1 MPERTDTSKITVRH
15 FNKSALD
22 SLSANKE
29 FNYGPEDLKSAS
41 SSWWARL
48 GKFVMYLLSS
58 IWNALFGR
66 LQRVP
71 YGASILK
78 YGFLTAAVA
87 FLIYFIFKAAGLD
100 PFRLINGNSIKTSLV
115 YSESLENIHL
125 INFDAEIEKAVS
137 QHNYRLAVRLMYLK
151 CLKQLSDL
159 NLIKWEINKTN
170 AAYIYELTDPV
181 QKQTFGILTR
191 QFEYVWYGDFP
202 IDQQA
207 YGGINQLFQ
216 NFKKQLL

>member
-1 MPERTDTSKITVRH
+1 MPERADTSKIAVRH
-15 FNKSALD
+15 FSKSALD
-22 SLSANKE
+22 SLKAEKE
-29 FNYGPEDLKSAS
+29 FNYGPEDIKSAS
-41 SSWWARL
+41 LSWWARL
-48 GKFVMYLLSS
+48 GKFLSYLLSN
-58 IWNALFGR
+58 IWNFLFGR
-66 LQRVP
+66 IQRMP
-71 YGASILK
+71 YGGIILK
-78 YGFLTAAVA
+78 YGFLTVAVA
-87 FLIYFIFKAAGLD
+87 LLIYFIIKAAGLD
-100 PFRLINGNSIKTSLV
+100 PFKLINGNSKKTGLI
-115 YSESLENIHL
+115 YSESIENIHL
-125 INFDAEIEKAVS
+125 IDFDAEIEKAVS
-137 QHNYRLAVRLMYLK
+137 KHNYRLAVRLMYLK

-170 AAYIYELTDPV
+170 AAYIYELENPV